1 MWIELH
7 DNLPDHPK
15 VVKLSKLLNM
25 DRDLARAKLERLWL
39 WALNNRLNGVL
50 SDDDVLLLEDIMR
63 LKGKQSET
71 MVDALVQCKL
81 LDPVEGGYSIHDWDD
96 HAGMLIDKKTIQRE
110 QSRLR
115 KQKQRD
121 MAKKINGTSVTCH
134 ADVTRDMSVTDVTI
148 PAEVTRENRDCHAPT
163 VTYTKT
169 NTIKDIMTD
178 TISVSH
184 AQAQGELSTACG
196 KLSVEQVRGAWMHV
210 LATVPS
216 ENEVKTVLRHSVG
229 MDISAVKYA
238 LELTCL
244 YGANNVAAYA
254 ARTLN
259 EWNTLGITTEDAA
272 RAWREAQEA

>member
-71 MVDALVQCKL
+71 MVDALVQCNL

-121 MAKKINGTSVTCH
+121 MAKKISGTSVTCH

-163 VTYTKT
+163 VTYT
-169 NTIKDIMTD
+169 NTYTYTELNNNEDKKEIDKEKAPKVVRHKYGVYGNVLLSDADMEKLKAEFPNDWEQRIERLSEYIASKGAKYKD
-178 TISVSH
+178 H
-184 AQAQGELSTACG
+184 
-196 KLSVEQVRGAWMHV
+196 
-210 LATVPS
+210 LATIRSWARKEKPNAKHGRDTGS
-216 ENEVKTVLRHSVG
+216 AFDAVG
-229 MDISAVKYA
+229 TY
-238 LELTCL
+238 L
-244 YGANNVAAYA
+244 
-254 ARTLN
+254 
-259 EWNTLGITTEDAA
+259 
-272 RAWREAQEA
+272 